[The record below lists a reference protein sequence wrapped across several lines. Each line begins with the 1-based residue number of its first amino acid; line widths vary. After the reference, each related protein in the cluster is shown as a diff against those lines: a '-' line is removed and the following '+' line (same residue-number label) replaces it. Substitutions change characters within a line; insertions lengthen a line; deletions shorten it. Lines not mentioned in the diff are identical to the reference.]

1 MYNSMH
7 RSKGRYDADPS
18 AFLRCSSSRSS
29 THRRNGW
36 QEVQMVGPF
45 PGDQV
50 LDLEKKLK
58 KWLRREVG
66 LVPGTHENCF
76 TAKLEVNS
84 LDELEAVSAVE
95 TDLF

>member
-1 MYNSMH
+1 
-7 RSKGRYDADPS
+7 
-18 AFLRCSSSRSS
+18 
-29 THRRNGW
+29 
-36 QEVQMVGPF
+36 MVGPF
-45 PGDQV
+45 RDQV

-95 TDLF
+95 TDLFCGQPQGLGDAPPPCRGW